1 MLHTLPCHPATCAA
15 DRPYDHVM
23 TWVAP
28 QPPPFGGSLVA
39 DERTLLEGFLDWQRA
54 VLVGKCTGLTGAE
67 LAQAA
72 VPPST
77 LSLLGL
83 LRHVTDV
90 EREWFHARFHGRS
103 VQYTYKRPDA
113 RDAAFDE
120 VDPAHAERDYQR
132 LIDEWRSSRESVAAN
147 ALDDAFEDELRGQ
160 MSLRAMYLHLI
171 QEYARHNGH
180 ADLLRQRIDGETG

>member
-1 MLHTLPCHPATCAA
+1 
-15 DRPYDHVM
+15 M

-39 DERTLLEGFLDWQRA
+39 GERTLLEGFLDWQRA

-67 LAQAA
+67 LAEAA

-83 LRHVTDV
+83 IRHLSDV
-90 EREWFHARFHGRS
+90 EREWFHARFHGRT
-103 VQYTYKRPDA
+103 VQYHYRRPDA
-113 RDAAFDE
+113 RDAAFEE

-132 LIDEWRSSRESVAAN
+132 LIDEWRSSRESVAGVG
-147 ALDDAFEDELRGQ
+147 LDDAFEDVLRGP
-160 MSLRAMYLHLI
+160 MSLRAVYLHLI

>member
-1 MLHTLPCHPATCAA
+1 
-15 DRPYDHVM
+15 M
-23 TWVAP
+23 TWTAP
-28 QPPPFGGSLVA
+28 APPPFGGSLVA

-54 VLVGKCTGLTGAE
+54 VLVGKCTGLTGEE
-67 LAQAA
+67 LAQRSA
-72 VPPST
+72 PPST

-90 EREWFHARFHGRS
+90 EREWFHGRFHGEP
-103 VQYTYKRPDA
+103 VEFCYKRPDA

-120 VDPAHAERDYQR
+120 VDPAGAEADYAR
-132 LIDEWRSSRESVAAN
+132 LIAQWQASRIAVAGDS
-147 ALDDAFEDELRGQ
+147 LDDAFVDAQRGP
-160 MSLRAMYLHLI
+160 MSLRAVHLHLI

>member
-1 MLHTLPCHPATCAA
+1 
-15 DRPYDHVM
+15 M

-28 QPPPFGGSLVA
+28 VAPPFGGSLVA

-54 VLVGKCTGLTGAE
+54 VLVGKCTGLTGEE
-67 LAQAA
+67 LAQRSC
-72 VPPST
+72 PPST

-90 EREWFHARFHGRS
+90 EREWFHTRFNGTPVPALYR
-103 VQYTYKRPDA
+103 RPDA
-113 RDAAFDE
+113 KDAAFDE
-120 VDPAHAERDYQR
+120 ADPAAAEADYDR
-132 LIDEWRSSRESVAAN
+132 LLAQWRSSRAAVADA
-147 ALDDAFEDELRGQ
+147 ALDDAFEDSLRGP
-160 MSLRAMYLHLI
+160 MSLRAVYLHLV

>member
-1 MLHTLPCHPATCAA
+1 
-15 DRPYDHVM
+15 M
-23 TWVAP
+23 TWIAP
-28 QPPPFGGSLVA
+28 PPPPFGGSLVA

-67 LAQAA
+67 LAQRST
-72 VPPST
+72 PPST

-90 EREWFHARFHGRS
+90 ELEWFHQRFRGETVAFHYR
-103 VQYTYKRPDA
+103 RADA
-113 RDAAFDE
+113 KDAAFDE
-120 VDPAHAERDYQR
+120 LDPAAAEQDHAR
-132 LIDEWRSSRESVAAN
+132 LLAQWEDSRAVAATA
-147 ALDDAFEDELRGQ
+147 ALDDAFEDVLRGP